1 MTQVLVVDDHDFFRG
16 CLVDL
21 VNASV
26 DLEVVGE
33 CADGSEVEAAVAEV
47 RPDIVVMDV
56 RMGTVSGIDAARRL
70 KEIGGTLRVI
80 MLTGDTAQSSRAAAR
95 ADGAAGYLIKGGKP
109 DLVIDAIREVARG
122 GTAWPDDPRPP
133 HQDDA
138 PSAGTKSAPGAV
150 PPQLD
155 QLHHTRLSRP
165 ESRPWSN
172 RQRSS
177 PRVAFRCF
185 NL

>member
-1 MTQVLVVDDHDFFRG
+1 MTQVLVVDDHDFFRS

-26 DLEVVGE
+26 GLEVVGE

-56 RMGTVSGIDAARRL
+56 RMRTVSGIDAARRL
-70 KEIGGTLRVI
+70 KKISRTLRVI

-133 HQDDA
+133 HQDAA
-138 PSAGTKSAPGAV
+138 PPAGPSSVIGAI
-150 PPQLD
+150 PPRLD
-155 QLHHTRLSRP
+155 QPHHSRLSSP
-165 ESRPWSN
+165 EPRPWSN
-172 RQRSS
+172 RPRS
-177 PRVAFRCF
+177 PRVAF
-185 NL
+185 